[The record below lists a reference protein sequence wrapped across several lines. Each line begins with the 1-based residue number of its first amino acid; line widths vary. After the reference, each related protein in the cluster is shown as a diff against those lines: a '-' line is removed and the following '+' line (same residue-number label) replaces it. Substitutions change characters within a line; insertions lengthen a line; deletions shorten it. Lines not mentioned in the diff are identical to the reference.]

1 MQLFVA
7 PWNTPHQASLS
18 VTYSLS
24 SRRHMSIKRMMP
36 SIHFILCRSLLLL
49 IQIPPIIRD
58 FYELNLCVRWPMYW
72 SFSFSISPPKNTLDW
87 SPYGWTDGICLQ
99 SKGLSRI
106 FSNTT
111 VQKHQVFLALSFL
124 HSPNLTSIH
133 HHWKNHSIDFMD
145 FLLQNNVSAL

>member
-1 MQLFVA
+1 MHIYMYYTSSFHIILMIFSTTKTKNKQTNKQTDHLLISFQSQSHVQLFVA

-24 SRRHMSIKRMMP
+24 SRRHMSIKTMMP
-36 SIHFILCRSLLLL
+36 SIHFILCHSLLLL

-58 FYELNLCVRWPMYW
+58 IYELNLCVRWPMYW

-99 SKGLSRI
+99 SKGL
-106 FSNTT
+106 
-111 VQKHQVFLALSFL
+111 
-124 HSPNLTSIH
+124 
-133 HHWKNHSIDFMD
+133 
-145 FLLQNNVSAL
+145 